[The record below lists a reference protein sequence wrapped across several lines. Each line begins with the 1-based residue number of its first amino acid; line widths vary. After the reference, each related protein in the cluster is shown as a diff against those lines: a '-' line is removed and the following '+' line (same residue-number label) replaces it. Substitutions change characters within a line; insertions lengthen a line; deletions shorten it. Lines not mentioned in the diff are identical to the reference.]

1 MTWKWQDPDV
11 KLPFIASPAL
21 AGNYV
26 VTGNHDKQV
35 YCFDKNNGKKAW
47 AFNSGSRIEASPVIA
62 GKSVLAAN
70 MRGDLFLLN
79 LSDGKKSGIMS
90 WDPRWSAIRLS
101 QETASCWEQAT
112 ASFTA
117 SAREQSGIRNM
128 N

>member
-79 LSDGKKSGIMS
+79 LSDGKKIWNYELGSPVVSNPAVAGN
-90 WDPRWSAIRLS
+90 RFVLG
-101 QETASCWEQAT
+101 ASDGVVYC
-112 ASFTA
+112 F
-117 SAREQSGIRNM
+117 GP
-128 N
+128 